1 MVAVVLMY
9 NMNTLSVVLVRW
21 LLIEAK
27 RGSRVILLLKNV
39 LAAVLLRI
47 GVSGGT
53 AAPAPGVLPYLA
65 AVSKVISYL
74 VLESF
79 GKKHEIAQVPA
90 QVHAQVEVANRSRKQ
105 CCCLHIKRFFL
116 PNDISST
123 PSVLPDSSSYG
134 EIQILWS
141 QLRQK
146 NQGSLYN

>member
-1 MVAVVLMY
+1 M
-9 NMNTLSVVLVRW
+9 
-21 LLIEAK
+21 
-27 RGSRVILLLKNV
+27 

-123 PSVLPDSSSYG
+123 PSVLPDSSSYRDTNSVATDS
-134 EIQILWS
+134 EAE
-141 QLRQK
+141 K
-146 NQGSLYN
+146 NQTSLKNQNRQIMC